1 MPTTLPPYYYDR
13 TTTSNWA
20 ILLYPEPTKSSV
32 ETSYEAPT
40 MLPIPPEEDDNDT
53 SNDPD
58 STYKNYDEKWNVEE
72 EEPEEEPPKKDP
84 HVEKEMPATM
94 VLVIGI
100 ILGAFVAMVLIVI
113 IGNFFQAGKKSQF
126 VDSESI

>member
-1 MPTTLPPYYYDR
+1 
-13 TTTSNWA
+13 
-20 ILLYPEPTKSSV
+20 
-32 ETSYEAPT
+32 

-113 IGNFFQAGKKSQF
+113 IGNFFQAGKKKHSLLIQSLF
-126 VDSESI
+126 ESLLKYG